1 MPIIII
7 RIIIIII
14 PSTERIQIM
23 SGHNLKYPLD
33 FTAII
38 TTTTT
43 TMPTKTMV
51 ASTIMA
57 TIQVPI
63 MP

>member
-38 TTTTT
+38 TTTT
-43 TMPTKTMV
+43 MPTKTMV